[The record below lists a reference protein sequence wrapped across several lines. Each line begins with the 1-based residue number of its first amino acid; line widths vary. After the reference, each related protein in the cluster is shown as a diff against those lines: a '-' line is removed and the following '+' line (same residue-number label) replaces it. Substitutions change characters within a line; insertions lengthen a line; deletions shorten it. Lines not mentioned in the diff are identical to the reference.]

1 MDKIVIAGL
10 QFYGY
15 HGVGEEERRTGGY
28 YQVDAEIYY
37 DLSRAAESDSL
48 SDTIDYGEVF
58 RLLRRMGKQSQH
70 YLLES
75 LAEAM
80 AAAVL
85 DGFPA
90 RGVLIRLRK
99 LNLPFDS
106 QVTYVGVEIKRGQFA

>member
-85 DGFPA
+85 EGFPA

-99 LNLPFDS
+99 LNPRFDS
-106 QVTYVGVEIKRGQFA
+106 QVSFVGVEIKRGQFA